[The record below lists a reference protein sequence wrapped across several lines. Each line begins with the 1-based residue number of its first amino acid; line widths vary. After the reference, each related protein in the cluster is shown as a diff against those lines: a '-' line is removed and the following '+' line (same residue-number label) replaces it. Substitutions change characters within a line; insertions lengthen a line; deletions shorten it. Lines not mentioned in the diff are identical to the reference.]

1 MGILFPGKLWSVAG
15 RSMHIRIP
23 GEEGPRAT
31 SGPTLQMCSHG
42 VGTGLGL
49 ASQGPAHKEGMSDRA
64 TPATPAPTSEPHPA
78 VCVRLIPGVCGCG
91 QGGVSPCTWVFFSP
105 PCELSF
111 VHKEHKTEIRELGA
125 QVLGVAPLFL
135 SYLLKGRGRVN
146 RKTRCQEKG
155 QDAGWGGREGRVCR
169 AAQEQSHSSSDV
181 SASFLPLFL
190 RRDPASTGPHGAPT
204 GAFWKRLLTFQK
216 ARIVTPNKRD
226 P

>member
-1 MGILFPGKLWSVAG
+1 
-15 RSMHIRIP
+15 
-23 GEEGPRAT
+23 
-31 SGPTLQMCSHG
+31 MCSHG
-42 VGTGLGL
+42 VGTGLGS

-64 TPATPAPTSEPHPA
+64 TPAAPAPTSEPHPA
-78 VCVRLIPGVCGCG
+78 VRVRLIPGVCGCG
-91 QGGVSPCTWVFFSP
+91 QGGVSPCTWVFLPP

-155 QDAGWGGREGRVCR
+155 QGAGWGGREGRVCR

-190 RRDPASTGPHGAPT
+190 RRDPASLPLPM
-204 GAFWKRLLTFQK
+204 
-216 ARIVTPNKRD
+216 ARMALP
-226 P
+226 PGHSGSCC